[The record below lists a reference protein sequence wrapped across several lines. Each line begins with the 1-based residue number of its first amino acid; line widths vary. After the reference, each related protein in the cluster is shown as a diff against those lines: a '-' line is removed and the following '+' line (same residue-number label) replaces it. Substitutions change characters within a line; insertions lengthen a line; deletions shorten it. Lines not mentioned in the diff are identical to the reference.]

1 MTTEDSFAQGH
12 LQRQTTLLNSMKD
25 PSLIRANDYVSQGQI
40 CEKFKSIKLMDAS
53 RLSQL
58 KPVRRQK
65 REDNWGGRPTH
76 LRRTCDSNDGLIRRK
91 PIQTFDISLDRGKL
105 SVRKNDQNRNLK
117 RVNKTETNMADASRR
132 RTDHSIYGRVHTPA
146 SEYYFEL
153 NAFDEEICKRTA
165 TRAYATQICME
176 GDRDVAKCLGLSAMA
191 HDQALFEHANYVHA
205 SMVSS
210 RQSNVLEWLKS
221 RTDEERRMY
230 LNYHKQDM

>member
-1 MTTEDSFAQGH
+1 MREVILRATTI
-12 LQRQTTLLNSMKD
+12 LNSMKD
-25 PSLIRANDYVSQGQI
+25 PSLVRVNDYVSQGQI
-40 CEKFKSIKLMDAS
+40 CEKFKSIKLMDTS
-53 RLSQL
+53 SLSQL

-76 LRRTCDSNDGLIRRK
+76 LRRTCDSNDGFIRRK

-117 RVNKTETNMADASRR
+117 RFKKIETNVADASRR

-176 GDRDVAKCLGLSAMA
+176 GDRDIAKCLGLSAMA

-221 RTDEERRMY
+221 RTDEERRIY
-230 LNYHKQDM
+230 LNYHEHDI

>member
-1 MTTEDSFAQGH
+1 
-12 LQRQTTLLNSMKD
+12 MKD
-25 PSLIRANDYVSQGQI
+25 PSLVRATDYVSQGQI
-40 CEKFKSIKLMDAS
+40 CEKFKSIKIMDTS
-53 RLSQL
+53 RLSKL

-65 REDNWGGRPTH
+65 REDSWGGRPTH

-91 PIQTFDISLDRGKL
+91 PIQTLDISLDRGKL
-105 SVRKNDQNRNLK
+105 SVRKNVQNRNLK
-117 RVNKTETNMADASRR
+117 RFNKTETNMADSSRR
-132 RTDHSIYGRVHTPA
+132 RTDRSIYGRVHTPA

-176 GDRDVAKCLGLSAMA
+176 GDRDIAKCLGLSAMA

-221 RTDEERRMY
+221 RTDEERRIY
-230 LNYHKQDM
+230 LNYHKQDK